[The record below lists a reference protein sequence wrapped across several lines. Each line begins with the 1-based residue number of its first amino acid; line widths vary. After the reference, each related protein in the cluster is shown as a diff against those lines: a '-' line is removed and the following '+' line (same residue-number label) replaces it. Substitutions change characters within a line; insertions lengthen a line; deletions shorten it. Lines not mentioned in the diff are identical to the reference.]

1 MSGQLLS
8 PEKPAFQ
15 PEWALENVRMTF
27 FKCVRWQVEETM
39 DPINCPY
46 HYFCDSTYP
55 GNYPPVVDILL
66 LLFATA
72 SYLGI
77 LVFTAME
84 ISGGRSFHQT
94 RRYLLPTGPVS
105 LPVILLALAKGRRI
119 NTIFP
124 LSSVGPAILQL
135 LHISALAFDTEA
147 DSDIKYAFFEAST
160 ISGILH
166 ASLYLDS
173 VILPYYTGFDALVSS
188 TFSGEC
194 ISCVCRKEVLV
205 VGGMLVSYRGWS
217 ATTFL
222 VVGTLCLRIICRL
235 TADDKG
241 KTTIFIKSVLESLCW
256 MLITMDSLYLTKN
269 SPPERSLLRSAAF
282 GGVFV
287 LICLHVLR
295 KVCAQ
300 LRRWHSGCE
309 KGCSYDLSQN
319 RMQLSQNR
327 MQLYVDRGFYFY

>member
-1 MSGQLLS
+1 MSGQFLS
-8 PEKPAFQ
+8 PEKQAFQ
-15 PEWALENVRMTF
+15 PEWGLENIRMTF
-27 FKCVRWQVEETM
+27 FTCVRWQVEETM

-55 GNYPPVVDILL
+55 GNYPPAMDILL
-66 LLFATA
+66 LLFITA

-84 ISGGRSFHQT
+84 IAGGRNFHQT
-94 RRYLLPTGPVS
+94 RRYLLPSGPFS
-105 LPVILLALAKGRRI
+105 LPVILIAFAKGRRI

-124 LSSVGPAILQL
+124 LSSVGPAIFQL
-135 LHISALAFDTEA
+135 LLISALAFDNEA
-147 DSDIKYAFFEAST
+147 GSEIKYAFFEAST

-194 ISCVCRKEVLV
+194 TSCVCRKQVLV

-217 ATTFL
+217 GTTFL
-222 VVGTLCLRIICRL
+222 VVGTLFLRIISKAI
-235 TADDKG
+235 ADDKG
-241 KTTIFIKSVLESLCW
+241 KATMLIKSALESFCW
-256 MLITMDSLYLTKN
+256 TLITIDSVYLANN
-269 SPPERSLLRSAAF
+269 SPPQRSILHGAAF

-300 LRRWHSGCE
+300 FRRWHLGNEKDATKNHRKTGC
-309 KGCSYDLSQN
+309 
-319 RMQLSQNR
+319 
-327 MQLYVDRGFYFY
+327 RGM